1 MSSRLPWDAS
11 NHRQTNTDGM
21 KEVSWSTCHA
31 FASERLTSMMLCSV
45 GADERKR
52 QVIVRMSVGHD
63 RVQDALPSTRHRT
76 KKIGA
81 KLFAREVN
89 VGNKQTARSIVPP

>member
-1 MSSRLPWDAS
+1 MMSSRLPWDAS
-11 NHRQTNTDGM
+11 NNRQINPNHEKRWIGA
-21 KEVSWSTCHA
+21 HA
-31 FASERLTSMMLCSV
+31 SASERLTSMMLCSV

-63 RVQDALPSTRHRT
+63 RVQDALPSTHHRT
-76 KKIGA
+76 EKIGA
-81 KLFAREVN
+81 KLFAREVD